1 MFGIW
6 LCFSVRTL
14 KEQQRVETVF
24 LGHPGDVYYVDLSV
38 ASLCIIFINS
48 HSSKDNL
55 RFSWIP
61 ALLCLIPYYS
71 NTGVTDNVAAL
82 SSGKSSK
89 LGWICPTQRS
99 SNADH
104 IQYQQENLRHIV
116 LVKISINEN
125 LIFSGLKS
133 LPEHENNIT
142 NLPNWPNLSWP
153 PRSLSWPDRPFNET

>member
-6 LCFSVRTL
+6 LCFSVQTL

-61 ALLCLIPYYS
+61 TLLCLVPQYS
-71 NTGVTDNVAAL
+71 NTRVTDNVAAL

-89 LGWICPTQRS
+89 QRS

-133 LPEHENNIT
+133 LPEHENNVT
-142 NLPNWPNLSWP
+142 NLPN
-153 PRSLSWPDRPFNET
+153 